1 MPAWSVQ
8 DDKCEALRRA
18 LGQRGHYG
26 DENIAKA
33 AKTSASSV
41 RRILAG
47 ERVSVTTLRQVF
59 ACLLPRTD
67 APLTPDQAAQLDS
80 LMRQYCGESAEA
92 GRGRRH
98 APNGAF
104 REAPAAS
111 EEGAEEQ
118 KHPALAC
125 MLIYVKFLHLRD
137 RQTAA
142 PVYYK
147 FIPRLNQ
154 EIPVYDEFLMLRT
167 MTFQTPMKG
176 HKLAGRSTGV
186 VDLLPVFPPRGS
198 LIVNDMGSIGLPNV
212 VDHLETRESPLS
224 QAAFHYVNGFQRT
237 QEELGFLVS
246 EDCDRAVMAIDMTSL
261 PVRPDRLLRA
271 DPLAYHL
278 RYEEDA
284 LVERRMDCSRSSTG
298 AYLVDSRKSGV
309 GAEGAAAWNPAAHAL
324 LKNDKIEVRFS
335 VAWDT
340 LPPTPTRMEGKDC

>member
-41 RRILAG
+41 HRILAG
-47 ERVSVTTLRQVF
+47 ERVSVTTLRPVF

-67 APLTPDQAAQLDS
+67 APMTPERAAQLDS
-80 LMRQYCGESAEA
+80 LMREYCGESAEA

-98 APNGAF
+98 APNGAT

-111 EEGAEEQ
+111 ETGAEEQ

-125 MLIYVKFLHLRD
+125 MLLYVKFLHLRD
-137 RQTAA
+137 RQTSA
-142 PVYYK
+142 PVYHK

-167 MTFQTPMKG
+167 MTFKMPMKG
-176 HKLAGRSTGV
+176 HKLYGRSTGV
-186 VDLLPVFPPRGS
+186 VDLLPVFPPRCR

-212 VDHLETRESPLS
+212 VDHLETRESLLS

-237 QEELGFLVS
+237 QEELGFLVM
-246 EDCDRAVMAIDMTSL
+246 EDCDQAVMAIDMTSL

-271 DPLAYHL
+271 DPCAYHI
-278 RYEEDA
+278 RYEEDVM
-284 LVERRMDCSRSSTG
+284 VERRLDCSLSSTG
-298 AYLVDSRKSGV
+298 AYLVDSRKSGA
-309 GAEGAAAWNPAAHAL
+309 GAEDVAGWSPTDHML

-335 VAWDT
+335 VDWAA
-340 LPPTPTRMEGKDC
+340 LPPTPAQSP